1 MKGFNTPRK
10 SQGRNLFYQTPTNC
24 SDEEIQRNIE
34 FLKKLQEADDKTLY
48 RRYEGMMQRY
58 LSGYITYIQLK
69 RGLVLLLRRHR
80 ALIKEF
86 RQLLSSPVRNNSEKE
101 NPKAELKRTV
111 AFLHKI
117 EAEAQGE
124 ETLDIT
130 PPIAYKRRSSPRVQP
145 QERQQAK
152 PCPSRTPPPPPP
164 QAAAAPTPAK
174 PAASRRNRAP
184 SRRLLDSI
192 SRSDCF
198 PNLDPDL
205 FLQKAKVWPRGSGS
219 RCPYG
224 ASVFSKLLNEKVW
237 VKVFD
242 KVHRAKAVTEALG
255 ESVYKAFMDAL
266 GFSGDKEILI
276 EQLSEMLRGH
286 ESLKEEFQTFL
297 IDNRLLKRKR
307 DCVNVTP
314 SYCIGPEVEKGSSS
328 GPVLNGKYYS
338 GDSYHPEDSVEKNSE
353 ACRVEKMN
361 RFQDMLLHD
370 LDSFIE
376 FGKVPKDDLRN
387 KKARD
392 KRPQVGLSRV
402 LEWLCNGKKV
412 PPEF

>member
-10 SQGRNLFYQTPTNC
+10 SQGRDLFYQTPTNC

-117 EAEAQGE
+117 EA
-124 ETLDIT
+124 
-130 PPIAYKRRSSPRVQP
+130 
-145 QERQQAK
+145 
-152 PCPSRTPPPPPP
+152 
-164 QAAAAPTPAK
+164 
-174 PAASRRNRAP
+174 
-184 SRRLLDSI
+184 
-192 SRSDCF
+192 
-198 PNLDPDL
+198 
-205 FLQKAKVWPRGSGS
+205 
-219 RCPYG
+219 
-224 ASVFSKLLNEKVW
+224 
-237 VKVFD
+237 
-242 KVHRAKAVTEALG
+242 LG

-314 SYCIGPEVEKGSSS
+314 SYCFGPEVEKGSSS
-328 GPVLNGKYYS
+328 GPVLNGKYFS
-338 GDSYHPEDSVEKNSE
+338 GGSYHPEDSVEKNSE

>member
-10 SQGRNLFYQTPTNC
+10 SQGRDLFYQTPTNC

-48 RRYEGMMQRY
+48 RRYEGMMQRFFFFLMQRY

-69 RGLVLLLRRHR
+69 RGLVLLLRGQRG
-80 ALIKEF
+80 LIIEF
-86 RQLLSSPVRNNSEKE
+86 RQLLSYFASPVRNNSEKE
-101 NPKAELKRTV
+101 NPKSELKRTV

-117 EAEAQGE
+117 
-124 ETLDIT
+124 
-130 PPIAYKRRSSPRVQP
+130 
-145 QERQQAK
+145 
-152 PCPSRTPPPPPP
+152 
-164 QAAAAPTPAK
+164 
-174 PAASRRNRAP
+174 
-184 SRRLLDSI
+184 
-192 SRSDCF
+192 
-198 PNLDPDL
+198 
-205 FLQKAKVWPRGSGS
+205 
-219 RCPYG
+219 
-224 ASVFSKLLNEKVW
+224 
-237 VKVFD
+237 
-242 KVHRAKAVTEALG
+242 EALG

-286 ESLKEEFQTFL
+286 ESLKEEFETFL

-314 SYCIGPEVEKGSSS
+314 SYCIRPEVEKGSSS
-328 GPVLNGKYYS
+328 GPVLHGKYYS
-338 GDSYHPEDSVEKNSE
+338 GGSYHPEDSVEKNSE

-376 FGKVPKDDLRN
+376 FRKVPKDDL
-387 KKARD
+387 KE
-392 KRPQVGLSRV
+392 QESS
-402 LEWLCNGKKV
+402 
-412 PPEF
+412 